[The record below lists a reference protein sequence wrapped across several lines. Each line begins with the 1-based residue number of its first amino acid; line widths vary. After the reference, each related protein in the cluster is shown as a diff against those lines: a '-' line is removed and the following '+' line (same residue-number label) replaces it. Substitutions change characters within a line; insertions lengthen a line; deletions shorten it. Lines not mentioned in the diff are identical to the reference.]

1 MVYFYCTMLSKAEKT
16 KQFIIEQ
23 SAPIFNTKGYAAT
36 SMSNILKATGLT
48 KGGIYGNFE
57 NKDAIAVAA
66 FEFAYNHLKQAL
78 FFKVSEH
85 KTATGKLTAILQ
97 FYRNYSIKPHVAGGC
112 PLMNTAIE
120 ADDNIPF
127 LKQKAAAA
135 LKELLGSLEYIIQ
148 KGVNTGE
155 FKASLNAAKESKI
168 FYSIIEGGLMMSK
181 VSDNPN
187 ILNNLLDH
195 LKEQV
200 QTRYTK

>member
-1 MVYFYCTMLSKAEKT
+1 MLTKAEKT
-16 KQFIIEQ
+16 RQFIIEQ

-36 SMSNILKATGLT
+36 SMNDILKATGLT

-66 FEFAYNHLKQAL
+66 FEYAYTNLKQAL

-97 FYRNYSIKPHVAGGC
+97 FYRNYSIKPPIEGGC
-112 PLMNTAIE
+112 PLMNTAID

-148 KGVNTGE
+148 KGINTGE
-155 FKASLNAAKESKI
+155 FKASLNAAKESKL
-168 FYSIIEGGLMMSK
+168 FYSIIEGGVMMSK
-181 VSDNPN
+181 LSDNPS
-187 ILNNLLDH
+187 ILNQLLDH

-200 QTRYTK
+200 ATRYSR